1 MAELKQPV
9 YLFVSS
15 LSGGGAEK
23 VCVNLAVFLA
33 QQDIQVELLYLYK
46 TPHQPTLNIK
56 NLELVCL
63 NSKSIT
69 ASIIKVVRYF
79 KQNNVSK
86 VISFKYEIAAV
97 LVLLKKVGLIN
108 YHLIAY
114 NINGINYDL
123 DTTGKLSLK
132 KIKNTIIKFLFC
144 RVDFIVHQCEAM
156 LNDFT
161 NQFNRPLNK
170 DIVIYNPI
178 QQKLIQTSTVLFEQR
193 KVNPYFL
200 CIGRLAYQKNF
211 GDAISTF
218 AQLIHNNSDD
228 IYQKLHLKVVG
239 DGSLLEDLKQLAK
252 KEKVIE
258 KVQFL
263 AYQDPE
269 PLFKNALA
277 TILTS
282 HYEGFPN
289 VMLESLAYGT
299 PVVAYD
305 FDYGPRETIING
317 INGFVVP
324 QYNINHLSNSFE
336 KIINTEFST
345 DKIQQSIAKHSKT
358 KVLNKWIG
366 LIEET
371 IY

>member
-1 MAELKQPV
+1 MAKLKQKT

-15 LSGGGAEK
+15 LSGGGSEK
-23 VCVNLAVFLA
+23 ICVNLAVSLA
-33 QQDIQVELLYLYK
+33 QQDIQVVLIYLYK
-46 TPHQPTLNIK
+46 TPNQPTLNIE

-69 ASIIKVVRYF
+69 ASIIKVVKYF

-97 LVLLKKVGLIN
+97 LVLLKKARLIN
-108 YHLIAY
+108 CYIIAR
-114 NINGINYDL
+114 NNNKINTELN
-123 DTTGKLSLK
+123 TTGKLSFK
-132 KIKNTIIKFLFC
+132 KIKNAIIKFLFC
-144 RVDFIVHQCEAM
+144 RADFIVHQCEVM
-156 LNDFT
+156 FNDFT
-161 NQFNRPLNK
+161 NQFNRHPNR
-170 DIVIYNPI
+170 DIAIYNPI
-178 QQKLIQTSTVLFEQR
+178 QQKLIHTNTILFKDR
-193 KVNPYFL
+193 KTNPYFL
-200 CIGRLAYQKNF
+200 CVGRLAYQKNF
-211 GDAISTF
+211 GDAINGF
-218 AQLIHNNSDD
+218 AKLIKDNQVGLYKN
-228 IYQKLHLKVVG
+228 IKLKVVG
-239 DGSLLEDLKQLAK
+239 SGDLLNKLEAIAKQ
-252 KEKVIE
+252 ENIYSRVE
-258 KVQFL
+258 FL
-263 AYQDPE
+263 PYQDPE

-317 INGFVVP
+317 VNGFVVP